1 MEKLGHLIF
10 KPNINQRSKAESL
23 DYYYTKL
30 STPEGIQ
37 DLLFTSDEIERAI
50 LRAKKNPEDCGY

>member
-10 KPNINQRSKAESL
+10 KANINRLSKSESP

-37 DLLFTSDEIERAI
+37 DLLFTSDEIERA
-50 LRAKKNPEDCGY
+50 LSRAKKNPEDCGY